1 MGIAGILQLV
11 TSHIPAVSILWQL
24 PQYALAMITDYIV
37 VVSSLEYLYEG
48 KTKWPRAGC
57 TAAFFALQGVGVLGG
72 TLLALA
78 LSKGAQHVWT
88 TDVFVTPALALLIL
102 LIQYL
107 LPSAAGS

>member
-1 MGIAGILQLV
+1 
-11 TSHIPAVSILWQL
+11 
-24 PQYALAMITDYIV
+24 MITDYIV

-78 LSKGAQHVWT
+78 LSKGAQV
-88 TDVFVTPALALLIL
+88 
-102 LIQYL
+102 
-107 LPSAAGS
+107 